1 VRRFALAGTLVFAC
15 PFLQGCVATL
25 DSQSEIVREQ
35 KQFTVTGPSSVHVA
49 TFDGTIEIQSWDKP
63 EVMVEI
69 EKRGPTRESVNELQI
84 KSSQDGDT
92 ITVEVPKPNRPFHV
106 VGLRQSPSARLTVW
120 LPRRSDVT
128 ARSGDGSL
136 SIQHVNGRIDMHT
149 GDGTIRATGIEG
161 DVSLTTGDGSVAAED
176 VRGRLVVDTGD
187 GAVNVSGS
195 VSSVHL
201 HSGDGSIVYRALAG
215 TDVTDDWE
223 ITTGDG
229 AVLIYLPEG
238 LGAELDAHTGD
249 GGIRNDLR
257 ITTGQAGEI
266 SRRTVRGRLGEGGR
280 RIRIRTGDGSI
291 TLRTL

>member
-1 VRRFALAGTLVFAC
+1 MRRFALASTLVFAC

-35 KQFTVTGPSSVHVA
+35 KQFTVKGAPSVHVA

-69 EKRGPTRESVNELQI
+69 EKRGPTRESINELQI
-84 KSSQDGDT
+84 KSSQDGDAV
-92 ITVEVPKPNRPFHV
+92 TVEVPKPTGAFHV
-106 VGLRQSPSARLTVW
+106 VGFHQSLSARLTVW

-136 SIQHVNGRIDMHT
+136 SIQHVNGRIDLHT

-161 DVSLTTGDGSVAAED
+161 DLSLTTGDGSVAAED
-176 VRGRLVVDTGD
+176 ARGRLVVDTGD
-187 GAVNVSGS
+187 GAVNVTGS
-195 VSSVHL
+195 ASSVRL
-201 HSGDGSIVYRALAG
+201 HSGDGSIVYRALDG
-215 TDVTDDWE
+215 TEMSDDWE

-229 AVLIYLPEG
+229 AVLIYLPPG

-249 GGIRNDLR
+249 GGIRNDLNV
-257 ITTGQAGEI
+257 TTGSAGEI

-291 TLRTL
+291 TLRRL